1 MDLEN
6 VVVTGRVTC
15 LTGYGLP
22 FQCETLSATLPTDIA
37 FLLRNNTKKQHFCM
51 GFHRAFLIF
60 STLWKHFLTS
70 FFLCLWQILTLVVH

>member
-37 FLLRNNTKKQHFCM
+37 FLLRNNTKKQDFCM
-51 GFHRAFLIF
+51 GFHRASQPYGNIFL
-60 STLWKHFLTS
+60 LL
-70 FFLCLWQILTLVVH
+70 FFFVYGKF